1 MTNIGALII
10 TNKKS
15 LANQD
20 PTESYSVATKIQFEI
35 S

>member
-10 TNKKS
+10 TNKKN
-15 LANQD
+15 LTTQD